1 MRSARSLALL
11 SAARQASG
19 VPAAGP
25 AMTVLGTMLTRI
37 AAIIRGAAAVYVLV
51 QLAIWHAFYQADPA
65 HLWGP
70 AVAVAWAAGAAWYL
84 RQRRPPWPLVCLD
97 WAVYALLAVAA
108 GSCVPAPI
116 RGQAGEWLFVTVASG
131 LIVQVWFSPARLSM
145 PLSLAS
151 GLAFWGGTVLAPV
164 SGTDRG
170 ARAATV
176 ALLFVVVVVHWC
188 GRQLLY
194 RRARRADAAL
204 DAADRDARDQFVI
217 LSRTVERREHDRLLH
232 DTVLNTLTAVA
243 RTGSAGGVVS
253 RCRQDLTRLQR
264 ALSEPADPAGAFRRN
279 MAELGADLQALADE
293 MRARGLAV
301 QVRLMPDA
309 GRPGSA
315 VPVPVAA
322 AIVHAAREAL
332 ANVAAHAGTGEAWVT
347 VRPLAA
353 AAGADAGVEVTVRDE
368 GAGFDPARLG
378 PARLGVRRSIT
389 ERVSDWGGSAAVHSV
404 PGAGTVVRLCWPAQ
418 PEPAAAGRG
427 AAEC

>member
-1 MRSARSLALL
+1 
-11 SAARQASG
+11 
-19 VPAAGP
+19 
-25 AMTVLGTMLTRI
+25 VLGTMLTRI
-37 AAIIRGAAAVYVLV
+37 AAIIRGGAAVYVIV
-51 QLAIWHAFYQADPA
+51 QVAIWHAFYRADPA

-70 AVAVAWAAGAAWYL
+70 AVAVAWAAAAVWYL
-84 RQRRPPWPLVCLD
+84 RRRRPPWPLVCLD

-108 GSCVPAPI
+108 GGCVPEPI
-116 RGQAGEWLFVTVASG
+116 RGQPGEWLFIAVASG
-131 LIVQVWFSPARLSM
+131 LIVQVWFTPARLSM

-151 GLAFWGGTVLAPV
+151 GLAFWGGTVLAPGNSTV
-164 SGTDRG
+164 RGT
-170 ARAATV
+170 RAATV
-176 ALLFVVVVVHWC
+176 VLLFVVVVVHWS

-194 RRARRADAAL
+194 RRAQRADAAL

-243 RTGSAGGVVS
+243 RSGSAGGIVR
-253 RCRQDLTRLQR
+253 RCGQDLTRLER
-264 ALSEPADPAGAFRRN
+264 ALSEPADPAGAFSRKLD
-279 MAELGADLQALADE
+279 ELATDLHAIAGE

-301 QVRLMPDA
+301 QVRLEPCPVQA
-309 GRPGSA
+309 GPVQAGPVQAGPVQAGPA

-322 AIVHAAREAL
+322 AIAHATREAL

-353 AAGADAGVEVTVRDE
+353 APGAGPGVEVTVRDE

-389 ERVSDWGGSAAVHSV
+389 ERVTDWGGSAAVSSA
-404 PGAGTVVRLCWPAQ
+404 PGAGTTVRLCWPAQ

-427 AAEC
+427 AAPC

>member
-1 MRSARSLALL
+1 MWSARSLSLH
-11 SAARQASG
+11 SAAREASG

-37 AAIIRGAAAVYVLV
+37 AAIIRGGAAVYVLV
-51 QLAIWHAFYQADPA
+51 QVAIWHAFYQADPA

-70 AVAVAWAAGAAWYL
+70 AVAVTWAAAAVWYL
-84 RQRRPPWPLVCLD
+84 RHRPPPWPLVCLD

-108 GSCVPAPI
+108 GGCVPGPI
-116 RGQAGEWLFVTVASG
+116 RGQPGEWLFIAVASG

-151 GLAFWGGTVLAPV
+151 GLAFWGGTVLAPG
-164 SGTDRG
+164 SSTARGT
-170 ARAATV
+170 RAATV
-176 ALLFVVVVVHWC
+176 VLLFVVVVVHWC

-194 RRARRADAAL
+194 RRAQRADAAL

-243 RTGSAGGVVS
+243 RSGSAGGIVS
-253 RCRQDLTRLQR
+253 RCGQDLTRLER
-264 ALSEPADPAGAFRRN
+264 ALSEPADPAGALRRKVD
-279 MAELGADLQALADE
+279 ELAADLHVIAGE

-301 QVRLMPDA
+301 QVRLE
-309 GRPGSA
+309 PGPVPPGPA
-315 VPVPVAA
+315 VPVPVAV
-322 AIVHAAREAL
+322 AIAHATREAL

-353 AAGADAGVEVTVRDE
+353 APGAGPGVEVTVRDE

-389 ERVSDWGGSAAVHSV
+389 ERVTDCGGSAAVSSA
-404 PGAGTVVRLCWPAQ
+404 PGAGTMVRLCWPAQ
-418 PEPAAAGRG
+418 PEPAAAGQR
-427 AAEC
+427 AAPC